1 VGLPGVELPAAL
13 APPRAQVLAVHHDEG
28 EAEAR
33 VELLAPLGDHRGRG
47 RDDDAPQSL
56 AQNELAHDEG
66 GLDGLPEAH
75 VVGDEEPFTRGWRSA
90 RSSGS
95 NW

>member
-1 VGLPGVELPAAL
+1 
-13 APPRAQVLAVHHDEG
+13 
-28 EAEAR
+28 
-33 VELLAPLGDHRGRG
+33 
-47 RDDDAPQSL
+47 L
-56 AQNELAHDEG
+56 AQKELAHDEG